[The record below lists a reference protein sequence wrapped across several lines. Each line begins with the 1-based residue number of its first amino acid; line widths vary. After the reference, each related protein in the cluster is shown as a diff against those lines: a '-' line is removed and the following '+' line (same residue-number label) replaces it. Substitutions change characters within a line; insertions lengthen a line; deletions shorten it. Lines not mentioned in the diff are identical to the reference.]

1 MLGAIVFFIVSL
13 SLLIILIMGVGIG
26 LGYLVSWIFPEIDFG
41 ITMLAGVAIAG
52 FASIIW
58 ALIFIAVNEI
68 EKNRE
73 TELLTAEEKN
83 IVEMFERPRLPSLSK
98 KRKRK
103 RK

>member
-13 SLLIILIMGVGIG
+13 SFLIILIMGVGIG
-26 LGYLVSWIFPEIDFG
+26 LGYLVGWIFPEIDFG

-68 EKNRE
+68 EKNRG
-73 TELLTAEEKN
+73 TALLTAAEKN